1 MRRPKGTRKSREDAT
16 TGSDV
21 KVCVPA
27 ASRIQQTTRTVAT
40 IRKNNS
46 EEVRVRIV
54 DLNGFAMVDTRVFS
68 TPRRAQDE
76 PRPTKGGFCVSRA
89 ELPHLI
95 EALQI
100 AEREA
105 SK

>member
-1 MRRPKGTRKSREDAT
+1 MS
-16 TGSDV
+16 
-21 KVCVPA
+21 
-27 ASRIQQTTRTVAT
+27 TTRTVAT

-54 DLNGFAMVDTRVFS
+54 DHDGFAMVDTRVFAA
-68 TPRRAQDE
+68 PRSAQDE
-76 PRPTKGGFCVSRA
+76 PRPTKQGICVSCA
-89 ELPHLI
+89 QLPHLI

-105 SK
+105 SR